1 MLEALCGQAAP
12 SGFETSVART
22 AMELL
27 RPLVDEV
34 YQDRLGNVIGMRRC
48 GREGAPLLLLD
59 AHLDEIGLI
68 VTGVEDGF
76 LRFRSIGGVDPRVL
90 VDQEMTVLTEP
101 PLFGVVSCLPPHVLK
116 AGDSD
121 KAQTIEQLAIDI
133 GLPQEKAEQAVPV
146 GTPVVCRSQG
156 AALGVSR
163 FCGRALDDRACF
175 AVLLRAAQLL
185 QDTPLDVDLCLLGS
199 VFEETGGWGA
209 QTAAYGLAPDY
220 CVAVDVTFARSSGVS
235 EEEAP
240 CKLGGRPAVG
250 VGPIIPRWMS
260 GRFKAKAAQQE
271 IPCQTEI
278 LSGRTGTNGDDFQTA
293 REGIATAVLSLPLRY
308 MHTPAEVV
316 DLEDMERTA
325 RLLSAFAK
333 DLGKEA
339 EQVC

>member
-34 YQDRLGNVIGMRRC
+34 SIDRMGNVLGVRRSKTP
-48 GREGAPLLLLD
+48 GAPKLLLD

-240 CKLGGRPAVG
+240 CKLGGGPAVG

>member
-34 YQDRLGNVIGMRRC
+34 YQDRLGNVIGMCRC

-90 VDQEMTVLTEP
+90 VDQEMAVLTEP

-240 CKLGGRPAVG
+240 CKLGGGPAVG

-308 MHTPAEVV
+308 MHSPIEVLDSG
-316 DLEDMERTA
+316 DLEQTA
-325 RLLSAFAK
+325 RLLASFVRA
-333 DLGKEA
+333 LGKEGDL
-339 EQVC
+339 C